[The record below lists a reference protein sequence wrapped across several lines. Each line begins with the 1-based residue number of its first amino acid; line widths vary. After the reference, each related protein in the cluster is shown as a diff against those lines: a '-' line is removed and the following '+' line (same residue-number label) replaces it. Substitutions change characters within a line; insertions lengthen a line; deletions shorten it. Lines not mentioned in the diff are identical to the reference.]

1 MIVDGLQIMVIGMS
15 IVFLLLAFIVVSV
28 KITSRVVGFMN
39 PSGQQEA
46 ASPPN
51 APAPPGKG
59 PVAAAI
65 SAAVALF
72 RSERKGS

>member
-1 MIVDGLQIMVIGMS
+1 MILDGLQIMVIGMS
-15 IVFLLLAFIVVSV
+15 VVFLLLAFIVVSV
-28 KITSRVVGFMN
+28 KITSRVVSFLH
-39 PSGQQEA
+39 PDGQHVEA
-46 ASPPN
+46 LPPN